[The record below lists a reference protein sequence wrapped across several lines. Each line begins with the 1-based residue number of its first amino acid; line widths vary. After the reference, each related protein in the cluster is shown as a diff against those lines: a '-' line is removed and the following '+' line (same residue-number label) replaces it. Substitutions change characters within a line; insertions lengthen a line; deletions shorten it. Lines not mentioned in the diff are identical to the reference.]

1 MNSFENKIKMFE
13 IVKLATTIT
22 FFGPTKSKHGNANKT
37 KSIYLNTFKFFDYIF
52 LKCFLFKKKNRKII
66 QNISA
71 QMKYMI
77 IYFLLQ
83 FVIYAVF
90 PVYNLN
96 QLLN

>member
-1 MNSFENKIKMFE
+1 MYWN
-13 IVKLATTIT
+13 
-22 FFGPTKSKHGNANKT
+22 P
-37 KSIYLNTFKFFDYIF
+37 FKFFDYIF
-52 LKCFLFKKKNRKII
+52 LKCFFIKKNRKII

-90 PVYNLN
+90 PVYNL
-96 QLLN
+96 